1 MLGILLLYWIGK
13 YYYKLAEAHDK
24 SKWGYAILGI
34 VMYYASVVVS
44 GLLLGIVIELIW
56 PGAVDTI
63 NELLLS
69 ILVLPF
75 GIAGT
80 YLLYHYFRRN
90 WQSKAP
96 QLGVEELGAGEPTE
110 MTS

>member
-13 YYYKLAEAHDK
+13 YYYKLAEAHGK

-34 VMYYASVVVS
+34 VTYYACAVVS
-44 GLLLGIVIELIW
+44 GFLMGIFIELIW

-63 NELLLS
+63 NEFLFGLML
-69 ILVLPF
+69 LPF
-75 GIAGT
+75 GISGT
-80 YLLYHYFRRN
+80 YLLYYYFKRS
-90 WQSKAP
+90 WESKAH

-110 MTS
+110 TTF

>member
-1 MLGILLLYWIGK
+1 MIGILLLFFIGK

-75 GIAGT
+75 VWFDAASFWYCRHVFIVS
-80 YLLYHYFRRN
+80 LF
-90 WQSKAP
+90 
-96 QLGVEELGAGEPTE
+96 
-110 MTS
+110 

>member
-44 GLLLGIVIELIW
+44 GLLIGIVIELIW

-69 ILVLPF
+69 ILVLPARIYCITILDET
-75 GIAGT
+75 GKVRLPNWVLKNWVLGN
-80 YLLYHYFRRN
+80 LRR
-90 WQSKAP
+90 
-96 QLGVEELGAGEPTE
+96 
-110 MTS
+110 